1 MIEQKPVS
9 QQLMQ
14 RLEAV
19 DSLKAQYRHDLIN
32 TNQIIDL
39 LNDRLKLLRQKW
51 RDGIDVGYTQKMIY
65 ELEEEM
71 KLLNQLIRFYD
82 KQKINF

>member
-1 MIEQKPVS
+1 MQAPIS

-19 DSLKAQYRHDLIN
+19 DALKAQYRHDLIISG
-32 TNQIIDL
+32 QVVDL
-39 LNDRLKLLRQKW
+39 LEDRLKLLRQKW

>member
-1 MIEQKPVS
+1 MQNPIAV
-9 QQLMQ
+9 QLADRQ
-14 RLEAV
+14 RL
-19 DSLKAQYRHDLIN
+19 KQQYRHDLIISG
-32 TNQIIDL
+32 QVVDL
-39 LNDRLKLLRQKW
+39 HEDRLKILRQKW

-65 ELEEEM
+65 ELEEEI

>member
-1 MIEQKPVS
+1 MQNPIAV
-9 QQLMQ
+9 QLADRQ
-14 RLEAV
+14 RL
-19 DSLKAQYRHDLIN
+19 KQQYRHDLIISG
-32 TNQIIDL
+32 QVVDL
-39 LNDRLKLLRQKW
+39 LEDRLKILRQKW

-65 ELEEEM
+65 ELEEEI